1 MPLDTDSK
9 EYAAGFAAA
18 IVLMYDIIESR
29 SNALY
34 KRGIR
39 RKDIRMILAILDA
52 MLRHRDKLCT
62 VGPRNMNLVLYKS
75 GKVEEREL
83 HVADAEPDWSKVSDK
98 WFQLMTYEWLYHH
111 TCHGGQPH
119 VSGIFPLRHLHS
131 QLLTASWEG
140 ADVITSGHLA
150 TFEEMLKQIVS
161 ELLDPRVPFLPNY
174 GCRLCQYCPFS
185 EICKL

>member
-1 MPLDTDSK
+1 MDTNSK

-75 GKVEEREL
+75 GRVEFEER
-83 HVADAEPDWSKVSDK
+83 
-98 WFQLMTYEWLYHH
+98 
-111 TCHGGQPH
+111 
-119 VSGIFPLRHLHS
+119 
-131 QLLTASWEG
+131 
-140 ADVITSGHLA
+140 
-150 TFEEMLKQIVS
+150 KQK
-161 ELLDPRVPFLPNY
+161 R
-174 GCRLCQYCPFS
+174 
-185 EICKL
+185 